1 MTRRTRKITEK
12 RMMLVKRKGIRF
24 NEKGLAKL
32 QEARKSGTGVFP
44 AWFIKDMKNAEIK
57 RM

>member
-1 MTRRTRKITEK
+1 MMKNQQKHIEKILAK
-12 RMMLVKRKGIRF
+12 KKGIRF

-44 AWFIKDMKNAEIK
+44 TWFIKDMKNAEIDTE
-57 RM
+57 

>member
-1 MTRRTRKITEK
+1 MMKNQQKHIEKI
-12 RMMLVKRKGIRF
+12 LAKGIRF

-44 AWFIKDMKNAEIK
+44 EWFIKDMKNAEIDTE
-57 RM
+57 